1 MKSIIFNYEKDL
13 EIINWLKA
21 LDIRG
26 RLKRKN
32 PVQKCEENDEYK
44 FDTMMSSV
52 HSSRNQVG
60 LHFELCFQI
69 HQVSGSSSC
78 YLDPDSQRYTTVRDV
93 QSVLSMKQ
101 FLEFLE

>member
-1 MKSIIFNYEKDL
+1 MKNIIFNYEKDL

-44 FDTMMSSV
+44 FDTSV
-52 HSSRNQVG
+52 ECSFIAKSG
-60 LHFELCFQI
+60 WLHFELCFQI
-69 HQVSGSSSC
+69 HQVSGSSPC

-93 QSVLSMKQ
+93 QSVLSTKQ